1 MLAVAAGHSYCIF
14 GTLRIQL
21 TFASTV
27 LLSPSYIVSTY
38 VCFIQQP
45 SLQHNPIKLYHYRGS
60 FSSQK
65 VLLYL
70 HERGIDFSGFHVDLQ
85 RNEHLAP
92 WYLEINPK
100 GEVR

>member
-1 MLAVAAGHSYCIF
+1 MANARVYSL
-14 GTLRIQL
+14 
-21 TFASTV
+21 
-27 LLSPSYIVSTY
+27 
-38 VCFIQQP
+38 QQS
-45 SLQHNPIKLYHYRGS
+45 SLQHDPIKLYHYRGS

-70 HERGIDFSGFHVDLQ
+70 HERQIDFSGFHVDLQ

-100 GEVR
+100 GEVGKVCKPTHLVAEERVCEGAIQK